1 MTENKEKIEQEIIQ
15 EMVSFNDKH
24 EFCGKIRERLGGN
37 ESPRIGIFMHDTP
50 DPDCFGSAVGLQKIL
65 SVIVPDASFKLVYG
79 GEISHPQN
87 KTMVNVLNLMLT
99 NRSEI
104 PSIEEEF
111 DLIFCVDVMPERCG
125 LKEVGCFMAF
135 DHHKVETNKAENID
149 IRMVGSTATIIWD
162 YMQELKIGF
171 AKNDEADS
179 AIATGMVLAIKTDT
193 NDLSSDNLTE
203 IDMDAYKDLMT
214 NCSSKLLG
222 NLINYPIPPYHFEL
236 RKRLDI
242 EDNTRYKDGVFIGAI
257 GYVPPSKRDVLPTT
271 AEERARVEGV
281 DTAFVFAIVGSN
293 IEVCVRSSSLSVD
306 VNTLCRK
313 VFGKENGGGKAGAGA
328 ARIPMNFLSVEN
340 SPSEIQNVVWDGV
353 KEFMFHK
360 IQEEMADQR

>member
-1 MTENKEKIEQEIIQ
+1 MTENKKALEESTLEETESFDANHDFAKKILEKTKEIA
-15 EMVSFNDKH
+15 
-24 EFCGKIRERLGGN
+24 
-37 ESPRIGIFMHDTP
+37 SPRIGIFMHDTP
-50 DPDCFGSAVGLQKIL
+50 DPDCIGSAVGLQKIL
-65 SVIVPDASFKLVYG
+65 STILPESSFKLVYG

-87 KTMVNVLNLMLT
+87 KTMVNVLNIMLT
-99 NRSEI
+99 NRMDI
-104 PSIEEEF
+104 IDIEKEF

-125 LKEVGCFMAF
+125 LKDIGCYMAF
-135 DHHKVETNKAENID
+135 DHHKVESQKLEEVD
-149 IRMVGSTATIIWD
+149 IRMVGATATIIWD
-162 YMQELKIGF
+162 YMRELGISFK
-171 AKNDEADS
+171 KNDETDS

-214 NCSSKLLG
+214 HCSSKLLAS
-222 NLINYPIPPYHFEL
+222 LINYPIPPYHFEL

-242 EDNTRYKDGVFIGAI
+242 DKNVRYKDGVFIGAI

-281 DTAFVFAIVGSN
+281 DTSFVFAIVGSC

-328 ARIPMNFLSVEN
+328 ARIPMGFLSVEN
-340 SPSEIQNVVWDGV
+340 TPPEIQEVVWEGV